1 MDFSQSHSPF
11 VSSLRQIAYGN
22 QNKSFPAK
30 DFSSPSAHFLV
41 QAKCACGMFP
51 TATMAELNLSIK
63 PNRQP
68 LLFRT
73 ILNGGGLEIPKVSR
87 KIELSEPEL
96 ARERVLDFP

>member
-51 TATMAELNLSIK
+51 TATMAELSQCCFIKYIETIETLS
-63 PNRQP
+63 P
-68 LLFRT
+68 
-73 ILNGGGLEIPKVSR
+73 
-87 KIELSEPEL
+87 
-96 ARERVLDFP
+96 